1 MKITRGQCL
10 KGKNMMMKG
19 VRNKRPFIVTPWS
32 RVMLPARGPEFDGLR
47 WETCHLH
54 GPHIEQKN
62 KGPDINKP
70 DGDLHSVCRLAA
82 RASQFMD
89 GSDIGT
95 KRASGSEGDKSPR
108 SPHCQITKTQLFVSG

>member
-32 RVMLPARGPEFDGLR
+32 RVMLPAWGPEFDGLR

-70 DGDLHSVCRLAA
+70 DGDLHSVL
-82 RASQFMD
+82 
-89 GSDIGT
+89 
-95 KRASGSEGDKSPR
+95 SPR
-108 SPHCQITKTQLFVSG
+108 SQSQSIHGQFRYWYKTCLGLGGR